1 MAFGIGIDT
10 GGTFTDAVII
20 NLDDKKPVV
29 WDKTPTTHYD
39 LGVCINRIILKLL
52 EKSGILPQDI
62 KVISISTTLATNAV
76 IEGKGAKVGLFMIG
90 LTSFVDL
97 PVVDTI
103 YIQGG
108 HKWTGEE
115 ENPLNLEGLSVAI
128 EEIKDKAEGYAVV
141 SNMSF
146 VNPTHELVTAEAI
159 RLFDPKPV
167 ALSHQLTTRAGLKE
181 RAATVV
187 FNARLTPIMANFME
201 KILLQLNNLGINAQ
215 INVIKGNG
223 KPMSIDEALI
233 RPVDTVSS
241 GPAASAIYGGAF
253 LKSANIQNAIVVDIG
268 GTTTDISAIIDG
280 NPMLNETGSLIN
292 KWRTHTSAL
301 ETFTIGIGGDS
312 YVRLYNKII
321 TIGPNRVKPLS
332 MVKWQGFSEFLRLNN
347 LTECYILNIENEL
360 QNSPHYKDNDE
371 NEILYQFLT
380 KNKYFTKESLFN
392 LLNIDKI
399 SIEKIFNRL
408 LSNQIIALCA
418 FTPTD
423 ALHFLDKINIGN
435 KENSVSGVNNL
446 AKKSDLDSQ
455 MLCNDILSNVKEIII
470 AGIIEYLI
478 KLQQNDFPA
487 NLISGLEKNKYLDIN
502 FSLKFPIVGLG
513 AASPYLLDGVDKILG
528 AKIIFPE
535 FYEIG
540 NALGAA
546 LAGMEG

>member
-10 GGTFTDAVII
+10 GGTFTDAVVI
-20 NLDDKKPVV
+20 NLDDKKPVA

-39 LGVCINRIILKLL
+39 LGVCINLIILKIL
-52 EKSGILPQDI
+52 EKSGISPEYI
-62 KVISISTTLATNAV
+62 KNISISTTLATNAV
-76 IEGKGAKVGLFMIG
+76 VEGKGAKVGLFMIG
-90 LTSFVDL
+90 LTSFLNL

-159 RLFDPKPV
+159 RLLDPKPV
-167 ALSHQLTTRAGLKE
+167 VLSHQLTTRAGLKE

-187 FNARLTPIMANFME
+187 FNARLTPIMANFLE
-201 KILLQLNNLGINAQ
+201 KISLQLNNLGINAN
-215 INVIKGNG
+215 ISVIKGNG
-223 KPMSIDEALI
+223 KPMNIDEALM

-241 GPAASAIYGGAF
+241 GPAASAIYGGEF
-253 LKSANIQNAIVVDIG
+253 LKSSNIKNAIVVDIG
-268 GTTTDISAIIDG
+268 GTTTDISVIIDG
-280 NPMLNETGSLIN
+280 SPMLNETGSLIN

-301 ETFTIGIGGDS
+301 ETFTIGVGGDS

-332 MVKWQGFSEFLRLNN
+332 QVKWQGFSEFLKKFNIS
-347 LTECYILNIENEL
+347 ECYTLNTEQGFNGL
-360 QNSPHYKDNDE
+360 VDNTD
-371 NEILYQFLT
+371 NNWNVFSNFVDANQ
-380 KNKYFTKESLFN
+380 YFTKEQLYNS
-392 LLNIDKI
+392 LNIEKI
-399 SIEKIFNRL
+399 AIERIFNRL
-408 LSNQIIALCA
+408 MANQIISLCA

-423 ALHFLDKINIGN
+423 ALHFLDKINLGN
-435 KENSVSGVNNL
+435 RENSVTGLINL
-446 AKKSDLDSQ
+446 SKKSELDPTT
-455 MLCNDILSNVKEIII
+455 LCNEILLNVKEMIT

-478 KLQQNDFPA
+478 KLQLNEFPA
-487 NLISGLEKNKYLDIN
+487 NLISGLKKNKYLDIN
-502 FSLKFPIVGLG
+502 FILKFQIVGLG
-513 AASPYLLDGVDKILG
+513 AASPYLLDDVDKILG

-546 LAGMEG
+546 LAGMDG